1 MAKRFTDSL
10 IWEKEWF
17 MNLPPRVK
25 CLVKYVRDKCDC
37 AGIWY
42 PNFKLAS
49 VYIGD
54 QVTEQDLLEI
64 DNGKQFK
71 KLEDGKIYCVDFI
84 QFQYGSNLNPASPVH
99 RKILSIIDKHKIK
112 QKQIVKPTIDKE
124 KRFVKPTLDEL
135 TEHFKT
141 KINEQQAK
149 VEAEKFFN
157 YYESVSWKVGKTK
170 MKNWKAAVV
179 NWVGRM
185 KTFGVKPTTISI
197 DEIQMKLESIGNTKY
212 SDL

>member
-17 MNLPPRVK
+17 MNLPPHVK

-37 AGIWY
+37 AGIWN

-49 VYIGD
+49 VYIGET
-54 QVTEQDLLEI
+54 VTEEMLLTI

-71 KLEDGKIYCVDFI
+71 KLEDGKIYCIDFI

-112 QKQIVKPTIDKE
+112 QVVSPKVDKE
-124 KRFVKPTLDEL
+124 KRFVKPTVDEL
-135 TEHFKT
+135 IEHFKT
-141 KINEQQAK
+141 KIDESQAIT
-149 VEAEKFFN
+149 EAEKFFN
-157 YYESVSWKVGKTK
+157 YYESVSWKVGKNK

-179 NWVGRM
+179 NWCGRM
-185 KTFGVKPTTISI
+185 KQYAKPKPVSI
-197 DEIQMKLESIGNTKY
+197 DEIQMKLQAIGNTKY

>member
-17 MNLPPRVK
+17 MNLPPHVK

-37 AGIWY
+37 AGIWN

-49 VYIGD
+49 VYIGET
-54 QVTEQDLLEI
+54 VTEEMLLTI

-71 KLEDGKIYCVDFI
+71 KLEDGKVYCIDFI
-84 QFQYGSNLNPASPVH
+84 QFQYGSSLNPASPVH

-112 QKQIVKPTIDKE
+112 QVVSPKVDKE
-124 KRFVKPTLDEL
+124 KRFVRPTVDEL
-135 TEHFKT
+135 VEHFKT
-141 KINEQQAK
+141 KIDESQATI
-149 VEAEKFFN
+149 EAEKFFN
-157 YYESVSWKVGKTK
+157 YYESVSWKVGKNK

-185 KTFGVKPTTISI
+185 KQYTKPKAVSI
-197 DEIQMKLESIGNTKY
+197 DEIQIKLQAIGNTKY